1 MTNTRSRVSVRVAV
15 AATFLFIAGGTA
27 ARTEQGPEELRGQ
40 VSSIAGDKITI
51 KLSQTEWLPKPAIGG
66 EGIDVKL
73 GQEIAG
79 IFVPLM
85 GMFAIVQVNADSC
98 VAQPVGAEEHGEAAV
113 GMLAVIATAY
123 PNQPQSVADYREP
136 PNPAILQGAEAGM
149 AMAQHSLAMDAA
161 SKGDY
166 DGALA
171 WWERAQAGATD
182 RFIAATAAQGRA
194 RILVTRDQHD
204 QALAALQDAASR
216 TAPRPDELTFAS
228 YSLFDYALVE
238 SAVESHVN
246 LLTEIA
252 AVYRGP
258 LRNTDEGRRWYAAAA
273 EIMEA
278 AATRGVP
285 NAGDPSHAW
294 YLDLLVD
301 LGELHLRYMEDE
313 ETAVPWLLTA
323 ARAGSERA
331 QSMLTELG
339 RSW

>member
-1 MTNTRSRVSVRVAV
+1 MTNTRSRVSVCVAI

-51 KLSQTEWLPKPAIGG
+51 KLSQAEWLPKPAIGG

-73 GQEIAG
+73 GQEISG

-98 VAQPVGAEEHGEAAV
+98 VAQPVGAEAHGEAAV

-123 PNQPQSVADYREP
+123 PHRPQRVADYRSP
-136 PNPAILQGAEAGM
+136 PNPAIVQAAEAGM
-149 AMAQHSLAMDAA
+149 PDMQNSLAMTAA

-166 DGALA
+166 DGALN

-182 RFIAATAAQGRA
+182 RFVAAAAALGRA
-194 RILVTRDQHD
+194 RILETRHQYDA
-204 QALAALQDAASR
+204 ALAALQDAVTR
-216 TAPRPDELTFAS
+216 TAPRADELTFAS
-228 YSLFDYALVE
+228 YSQSDYTRTG
-238 SAVESHVN
+238 SAVEWHVD
-246 LLTEIA
+246 LLGEIA
-252 AVYRGP
+252 SVYRGP
-258 LRNTDEGRRWYAAAA
+258 LRNTDEARRWYAAAA

-285 NAGDPSHAW
+285 NAGDPSHEW

-313 ETAVPWLLTA
+313 ETAVPWLLAA

-331 QSMLTELG
+331 QSMLRELG